1 MLPIVN
7 GLEEEHGNQ
16 VDFLYLNAQDGSSGQ
31 AAFDYF
37 ALRGHPSVLIL
48 TPDGE
53 VVWQGVGVVE
63 GRVLKEQLQ
72 IVFDDTD

>member
-7 GLEEEHGNQ
+7 GLEEQHGNQ
-16 VDFLYLNAQDGSSGQ
+16 VDFLYLNAQDGGSGQ

-37 ALRGHPSVLIL
+37 ALRGHPAVLIL
-48 TPDGE
+48 SSDGK

-63 GRVLKEQLQ
+63 GRVLDEQLQ
-72 IVFDDTD
+72 IVLDDTG